1 MLKQQLRREE
11 VVGKVLN
18 IEILQLIKQDQALTR
33 HLSSISEDASLLS
46 HGSILSKSSAALSDV
61 PVAAT
66 AVAVAATQ
74 SRRCQCLLVS

>member
-33 HLSSISEDASLLS
+33 HLSCRGLLS
-46 HGSILSKSSAALSDV
+46 
-61 PVAAT
+61 
-66 AVAVAATQ
+66 
-74 SRRCQCLLVS
+74 